1 MRDPHQVIIHHIGK
15 VVSRITIRF
24 NQDHIIQLTVIH
36 RDITVNIIVESS
48 RPFSRI
54 VLSDH
59 IRNAFRKLCVHFLF
73 RKLQTMLIIY
83 IDFLPGD
90 RSGQCRQPVLIAETI
105 IGLSLIDQLS
115 GIFQIKSLLLPVALH
130 VRSHTAVLIRPLIMH
145 QSRLLQRTV
154 DNIYRPLHITF
165 LICILNP

>member
-105 IGLSLIDQLS
+105 IRFAFFHQFFFTI
-115 GIFQIKSLLLPVALH
+115 LLPSYLSSAG
-130 VRSHTAVLIRPLIMH
+130 RSARKVPHRRPYPAPH
-145 QSRLLQRTV
+145 HAPVPSSPAYGR
-154 DNIYRPLHITF
+154 
-165 LICILNP
+165 